1 MSTLGNGKL
10 LLDLRQQ
17 KKVPSG
23 LILVSFVGTLP
34 VSNFTLYATP
44 GRTYDWR
51 VVKELRVCALIDH
64 GLGTAADLAPI
75 TAHAQHGECH
85 AWHVSKRKGAWI
97 YPHTTID
104 AGGRIKTRRDVVDTI
119 TWAGWQSERF
129 AAALH
134 DNNKQVR
141 QGNFSGANQRQL

>member
-1 MSTLGNGKL
+1 MSSLGNGRA
-10 LLDLRQQ
+10 LLDLRKQ
-17 KKVPSG
+17 KKVPAG

-75 TAHAQHGECH
+75 TAHALHGECH
-85 AWHVSKRKGAWI
+85 VWHVSTQRGAWI
-97 YPHTTID
+97 YPATSVD
-104 AGGRIKTRRDVVDTI
+104 ARGVVRTRADAVDTI
-119 TWAGWQSERF
+119 TWTRWQSDRF
-129 AAALH
+129 GRLLA
-134 DNNKQVR
+134 NNQ
-141 QGNFSGANQRQL
+141 QELGATFRGIDQ